1 MMNAEAKAVNIRWRR
16 LLLVFHLLLVLLARL
31 AVGSLDQMPPPEIY
45 NGFEI
50 WAFVIVGHA
59 LLLALLDGRDRAEP
73 PFAWMKQIIEPRERR
88 WTLFG
93 IDALAYILFTV
104 AIANRVIPESV
115 ILANPVTYALLW
127 ITHTGIIF
135 LHILLF
141 IYAEVRDRSGGK
153 SKRKN
158 DDFSQFPARLV
169 QGDDGELVD
178 WIDLTEQKIK
188 RSGGE

>member
-1 MMNAEAKAVNIRWRR
+1 M
-16 LLLVFHLLLVLLARL
+16 LFVFHLLLVLLARL

-45 NGFEI
+45 NGFAV
-50 WAFVIVGHA
+50 WAFVIAGHA
-59 LLLALLDGRDRAEP
+59 LLLAVLDGRDRAEP
-73 PFAWMKQIIEPRERR
+73 PFAWMKPIIDPRERR

-93 IDALAYILFTV
+93 MDALAYILFTV
-104 AIANRVIPESV
+104 AIANRVIPERFIFENVVAFS
-115 ILANPVTYALLW
+115 LLW
-127 ITHTGIIF
+127 IAHTAIFF
-135 LHILLF
+135 LHILLV

-153 SKRKN
+153 GKRKN

-178 WIDLTEQKIK
+178 WIDVPEPKIK